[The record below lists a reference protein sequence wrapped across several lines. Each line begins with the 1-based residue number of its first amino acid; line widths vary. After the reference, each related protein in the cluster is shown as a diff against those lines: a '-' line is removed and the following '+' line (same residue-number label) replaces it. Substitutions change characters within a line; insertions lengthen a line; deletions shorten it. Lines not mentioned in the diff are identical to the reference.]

1 MSSAF
6 IHYDSHNIVFST
18 KNDVKGILLQ
28 EHGFLKNFK
37 KTLFSFLCVAF
48 FLLSECSLSPRYT
61 RPSDNKRDSNN
72 VTVRKWAARVNG
84 TANVIYQNTGLA
96 SYYGNKFEGRKTASG
111 EIFSNSLL
119 TAAHATLPFG
129 TKVKVTCL
137 ANNRSVIV
145 RINDR
150 GPFPSKKRIIDLSQ
164 KAARELGIIKK
175 GVARV
180 RIEIVE

>member
-6 IHYDSHNIVFST
+6 INYNSRNVVFST
-18 KNDVKGILLQ
+18 ESNVCGILPQ
-28 EHGFLKNFK
+28 EHGFLKNSK
-37 KTLFSFLCVAF
+37 MTLFAALFSAF
-48 FLLSECSLSPRYT
+48 ILLFECSLSPRYT
-61 RPSDNKRDSNN
+61 RPSNK
-72 VTVRKWAARVNG
+72 KAPYGAAVKKGATRFNG
-84 TANVIYQNTGLA
+84 TANAAYQRTGLA
-96 SYYGNKFEGRKTASG
+96 SYYSSKFEGRKTANG
-111 EIFSNSLL
+111 EIFSNSRL
-119 TAAHATLPFG
+119 TAAHRTFPFG

-150 GPFPSKKRIIDLSQ
+150 GPFSSKKRIIDLSQ
-164 KAARELGIIKK
+164 SAARELGIIKK